1 MKSFKS
7 RKSGRLNHEF
17 VNLLRTLN
25 KQEKLIIA
33 LYFYERL
40 SPAQIAYI
48 LAKDEKTVQQKIDKL
63 MIKIQ
68 NKASKFHLQELW
80 SHISV

>member
-1 MKSFKS
+1 MKNLKP
-7 RKSGRLNHEF
+7 RKSGRVTHEF

-40 SPAQIAYI
+40 SPAQIAYV
-48 LAKDEKTVQQKIDKL
+48 LSRDEKTIQRKINKL
-63 MIKIQ
+63 IIKIQ
-68 NKASKFHLQELW
+68 NKASEFQLQELF
-80 SHISV
+80 SHASL